1 MHAFKKLVIS
11 FSSKCRSGGS
21 PEPQEFWGATGRVVP
36 IVILQV
42 SKIYTWLHI
51 PMPQCK
57 NTAEIMSLD
66 LNKH

>member
-1 MHAFKKLVIS
+1 MHAFKTLVIS

-36 IVILQV
+36 IAILQV

-51 PMPQCK
+51 PMPQ
-57 NTAEIMSLD
+57 
-66 LNKH
+66 